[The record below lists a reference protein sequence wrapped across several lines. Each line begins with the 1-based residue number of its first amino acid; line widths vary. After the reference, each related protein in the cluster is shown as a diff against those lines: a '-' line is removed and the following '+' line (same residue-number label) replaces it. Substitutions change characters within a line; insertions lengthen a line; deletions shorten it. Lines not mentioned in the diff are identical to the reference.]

1 MKQVRDNLIV
11 GLFILA
17 SISHTHAQ
25 ENSALSEPTNNSENT
40 SSAVL
45 NKGHIVATLNAS
57 ASAANDIQQLIRTW
71 SLTPQIGYL
80 VADRLVVGLQ
90 FSMGKRF
97 QKNKSGATATYVFPE
112 YQLYAALPE
121 IYSRYYL
128 LRFRLKPFVQ
138 LSSGYNFQWGK
149 EYTDGMHTTVNSKNF
164 ALSGAF
170 GLHLRLS
177 RRIGL
182 EALFNTRLDNNSKL
196 IDASELLKY
205 RLGVSM
211 SIN

>member
-1 MKQVRDNLIV
+1 MKQIRDNVIIW
-11 GLFILA
+11 LFILA

-25 ENSALSEPTNNSENT
+25 ENSALSEPTSSSENT
-40 SSAVL
+40 SSAGL
-45 NKGHIVATLNAS
+45 KKGHIVATLNAS
-57 ASAANDIQQLIRTW
+57 ASAANDIQQLTRTW
-71 SLTPQIGYL
+71 SLSPQIGYL

-90 FSMGKRF
+90 FSMGKRY
-97 QKNKSGATATYVFPE
+97 QRNKSGAPGTYVLPE
-112 YQLYAALPE
+112 YQLYSALPE

-149 EYTDGMHTTVNSKNF
+149 KYTDGMHTTVNSQNF

-170 GLHLRLS
+170 GLNLRLS

-182 EALFNTRLDNNSKL
+182 EALFNTRFDNNSKL
-196 IDASELLKY
+196 IDANELLKY
-205 RLGVSM
+205 RLGVSIC
-211 SIN
+211 IN

>member
-1 MKQVRDNLIV
+1 MKQIRNILIIW
-11 GLFILA
+11 LFVLT

-25 ENSALSEPTNNSENT
+25 EDSALSEPTNGSDKA
-40 SSAVL
+40 SSTVL
-45 NKGHIVATLNAS
+45 KKGRTVATLNAS
-57 ASAANDIQQLIRTW
+57 ASAANDIQQLTRTW

-80 VADRLVVGLQ
+80 IADRLVVGLQ
-90 FSMGKRF
+90 FSMGKRY
-97 QKNKSGATATYVFPE
+97 QKTKSGAPVTFVFPE
-112 YQLYAALPE
+112 YQLYSALPE

-149 EYTDGMHTTVNSKNF
+149 EYIDGMHTTVNSQNF

-170 GLHLRLS
+170 GLNLRLS

-182 EALFNTRLDNNSKL
+182 EALFNTRFDNNSKL
-196 IDASELLKY
+196 IDANELLKY
-205 RLGVSM
+205 RLGVSI
-211 SIN
+211 SVN